1 MLKEPFRVIKML
13 SEELQLLKQIVEEFS
28 EKIVD
33 PSAIKIE
40 REGISQEILNSL
52 AEKGFLGALAPVEYG
67 GASLDE
73 MGYNVLLQVLA
84 KHSPSVAFYVF
95 LQNSLFINPILK
107 YGTKE
112 VIEDVVPKVA
122 TGKASGSI
130 VNYLLND
137 NKIHIDGLSISGN
150 ADLVP
155 NSNAGMF
162 LVLAS
167 SGNESKLVLTDSGF
181 SIAGDSRKLGFRGL
195 RFSSLSFNGAKAKYV
210 LIDENAERAVRNIY
224 DESSAH
230 ISAMALGMSESALD
244 KAVGYAKERQ
254 AFEAHLIE
262 FQPIAFMLAKLTAE
276 FNIYEKY
283 LYSISSVR
291 EAMMLKALSLEFS
304 KNVSRASLQV
314 HGGYG
319 YIEDSGV
326 ERFYRDTMALELLT
340 SSHISEMSELSREL
354 LGGESAKY

>member
-1 MLKEPFRVIKML
+1 ML
-13 SEELQLLKQIVEEFS
+13 SEELQLLKQIVGEFS
-28 EKIVD
+28 EKEVD
-33 PSAIKIE
+33 PSSLKIE
-40 REGISQEILNSL
+40 RDGISQDILNSL
-52 AEKGFLGALAPVEYG
+52 AEKGFLGALAPAEYG

-73 MGYNVLLQVLA
+73 SGYSVLLQVLA

-95 LQNSLFINPILK
+95 LQNSLFIKPILK

-112 VIEDVVPKVA
+112 VIEDVVPRVA
-122 TGKASGSI
+122 AGKSSGSI
-130 VNYLLND
+130 VNYILNS
-137 NKIHIDGLSISGN
+137 NKIHIDGPSISGS

-155 NSNAGMF
+155 NSNAEIF
-162 LVLAS
+162 LVLAG

-195 RFSSLSFNGAKAKYV
+195 RFSSLSFNGAKAKYM
-210 LIDENAERAVRNIY
+210 LINENAERAVRNIY

-230 ISAMALGMSESALD
+230 VSAMALGMGEAALD
-244 KAVGYAKERQ
+244 KAISYAKERQ
-254 AFEAHLIE
+254 AFDAHLIE
-262 FQPIAFMLAKLTAE
+262 FQPIAFTLARLMAE

-291 EAMMLKALSLEFS
+291 EAMTLKALSLEFS
-304 KNVSRASLQV
+304 RNVSRASLQV

-326 ERFYRDTMALELLT
+326 ERFYRDTMVLELLT
-340 SSHISEMSELSREL
+340 GDHTTDMTSLAREL
-354 LGGESAKY
+354 LGNESAKY